1 MEGQDKI
8 YITPMPIRIWHW
20 VNALAIVTLCAT
32 GAQIRFPE
40 WINLFGPYKGA
51 IRLHNTAGVV
61 ASGSFLIWL
70 GYYLFVGRN
79 LLRLYL
85 PTINDVRTG
94 FVRQAVFY
102 VYYYFKGGKNPH
114 VTSPDNKF
122 NPLQKASYLV
132 MMLFL
137 LPVTIVTGVLLFR
150 VEPIQSLLGV
160 AGGIRL
166 VTGLHYLLASIFT
179 AFLFV
184 HAYLATLGRTPL
196 EHFKPMW
203 TGWEEVHRRVPG
215 AAEGAE

>member
-1 MEGQDKI
+1 MEAGHRI
-8 YITPMPIRIWHW
+8 YMTPMPIRIWHW

-40 WINLFGPYKGA
+40 WVNLFGAYKAA
-51 IRLHNTAGVV
+51 IRLHNTAGLV
-61 ASGSFLIWL
+61 ASGSFLLWL
-70 GYYLFVGRN
+70 GYYLFIGRN

-85 PTINDVRTG
+85 PTVNDVRTG
-94 FVRQAVFY
+94 FLRQAVYY
-102 VYYYFKGGKNPH
+102 VYYYFKGGTNPH
-114 VTSPDNKF
+114 SSSPDDKF

-137 LPVTIVTGVLLFR
+137 VPLTIVSGILLFR
-150 VEPIQSLLGV
+150 VQPFQNLLIPLGGV
-160 AGGIRL
+160 RL
-166 VTGLHYLLASIFT
+166 VTGVHYLLGCMLT

-203 TGWEEVHRRVPG
+203 TGWEETP
-215 AAEGAE
+215 AEEGGE